1 MRGHGEGNITAM
13 ERGEMERVCFLL
25 RVKKDR
31 LEEYKQR
38 HTKVWPEMLKAL
50 HDTGWRNYSL
60 FLRPDGLLV
69 GYLETLDFAAA
80 LKGMSEQEVNGRWQR
95 EMAPFF
101 DALDGRRP
109 DEGMLRLEEV
119 FHID

>member
-1 MRGHGEGNITAM
+1 MQ
-13 ERGEMERVCFLL
+13 RVCFLL
-25 RVKKDR
+25 KVKKDR
-31 LEEYKQR
+31 LEEYKRR
-38 HTKVWPEMLKAL
+38 HKEVWPDMLKAL

-60 FLRPDGLLV
+60 FLRPDGMLV

-80 LKGMSEQEVNGRWQR
+80 QKGMSELEVNTRWQR
-95 EMAPFF
+95 DMAPFF

-119 FHID
+119 FHLD